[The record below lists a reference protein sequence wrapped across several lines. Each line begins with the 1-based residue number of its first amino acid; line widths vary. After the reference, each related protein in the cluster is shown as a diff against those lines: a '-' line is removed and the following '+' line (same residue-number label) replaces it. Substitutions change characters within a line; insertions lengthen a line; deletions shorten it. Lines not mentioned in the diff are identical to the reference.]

1 MRIKIIKEGGLIRIE
16 RKFRKRK
23 TWRQELKDVLW
34 FIFPI
39 FILFAFWE
47 FVSRF
52 EMVNPVLLPPPTL
65 VFRHLWDLL
74 SPEGIGGIPFFLE
87 RHTLISFYRIMVGY
101 SIAAVSCTFLGFLMG
116 ISKRAY
122 AFFNPMITLI
132 LPIPGLAWVPIV
144 ILWLGLSDLTII
156 FIVLLVSI
164 FPIIYN
170 TAAGV
175 RAISKK
181 HIWAAEMMGATRS
194 QIMRKILFPGA
205 MPYILAGQKLALGS
219 AWRALVGTEM
229 VVATGWGLGY
239 LIFEART
246 FMDTTTVYGGIAMI
260 ALLGLVIE
268 KVIFGRIEK
277 MTIERW
283 GLSRTL

>member
-1 MRIKIIKEGGLIRIE
+1 MDEKSRRGRA
-16 RKFRKRK
+16 F
-23 TWRQELKDVLW
+23 RQELKNGLW

-39 FILFAFWE
+39 FIVFAFWE
-47 FVSRF
+47 FISRL
-52 EMVNPVLLPPPTL
+52 EVVNPILLPPPTM
-65 VFRHLWDLL
+65 VFEHLWGLL
-74 SPEGIGGIPFFLE
+74 SPKGVGGISFFLE
-87 RHTLISFYRIMVGY
+87 RHTLVSFYRIMIGY

-116 ISKRAY
+116 VSKRAY
-122 AFFNPMITLI
+122 GFFNPIITLI

-144 ILWLGLSDLTII
+144 ILWLGLNDLTII

-175 RAISKK
+175 RAIAKK
-181 HIWAAEMMGATRS
+181 QIWAAEMMGATRG
-194 QIMRKILFPGA
+194 QIMWKVLFPGA
-205 MPYILAGQKLALGS
+205 MPYIIAGQKLALGS

-246 FMDTTTVYGGIAMI
+246 FMDTATVYGGIAMI
-260 ALLGLVIE
+260 ALLGLIIE
-268 KVIFGRIEK
+268 KIIFGRIEK

>member
-1 MRIKIIKEGGLIRIE
+1 MKESS
-16 RKFRKRK
+16 RKQRAFQ
-23 TWRQELKDVLW
+23 QELKNALW

-39 FILFAFWE
+39 LVVFAFWE
-47 FVSRF
+47 LISRLK
-52 EMVNPVLLPPPTL
+52 MVNPILLPPPTA

-74 SPEGIGGIPFFLE
+74 SPKGIGGVPYFME
-87 RHTLISFYRIMVGY
+87 RHALTSFYRIMIGY
-101 SIAAVSCTFLGFLMG
+101 LTASIIFTFLGFLMG
-116 ISKRAY
+116 INRRAY
-122 AFFNPMITLI
+122 AFFSPIITLM

-144 ILWLGLSDLTII
+144 ILWLGLGDPTII

-175 RAISKK
+175 KAITKK
-181 HIWAAEMMGATRS
+181 QIWAAEMMGATRG

-205 MPYILAGQKLALGS
+205 LPYIITGQKLALGA
-219 AWRALVGTEM
+219 AWRALIGTEM

-239 LIFEART
+239 IIFEART
-246 FMDTTTVYGGIAMI
+246 FMDTETVYGGIAMI
-260 ALLGLVIE
+260 ALLGLTLE
-268 KVIFGRIEK
+268 KIIFGRIEK

-283 GLSRTL
+283 GLSR